1 METSA
6 SVTSMAS
13 EGELDQTRRRWTNKL
28 KSTLYRKK
36 FLYTACLLFGN
47 FMSGWVNGQ
56 RGPSLLD
63 LQIITGTDLSQGSAF
78 FTAAAIGSLVGA
90 VAGGAIYDRF
100 NKYLSLFISMAGH
113 GLTVAVIPLCSP
125 YWLMIAMFVAHE
137 FFLGIF
143 KTGCNVELVRVWGVE
158 SKPYMQALHFLWSLG
173 GIISPFVLEP
183 FLAVRKDGDNNT
195 TRSSVME
202 TQNRSYSVQEYV
214 NASNISTEHHLQTRI
229 IWPFLM
235 TGLLTILS
243 SVPFLIVFLFARQ
256 EKHKDAAKALDGKRQ
271 GKMLPRKLL
280 VLTLGLLGIFYFFL
294 DEVEDSSVSF
304 LTSYVVKQFKW
315 TKVMGARITS
325 AFWAAYA
332 FGRLAAI
339 VFIGY
344 VSHMKICGLFFSFL
358 ILAQVGMI
366 FAGMYLSN
374 VFIWITACAVGFSI
388 SISFPAML
396 TWIEKDFVQLSG
408 KIMSVI
414 FISVGLGGMVN
425 PQIIGHLMQ
434 VSSPLWYNYVLT
446 IESVLLFLSFLM
458 LVWLVKK
465 VLSKHHS
472 SYTITEDPTIE
483 NEEPLTEKPSTIS

>member
-6 SVTSMAS
+6 TVGSLAS
-13 EGELDQTRRRWTNKL
+13 EEELDHTRRRWANKL
-28 KSTLYRKK
+28 RSTLYKKK

-78 FTAAAIGSLVGA
+78 FTAAATGSLVGA

-183 FLAVRKDGDNNT
+183 FLAVRKYGDNNA

-202 TQNRSYSVQEYV
+202 TQNSSYEVQEYV
-214 NASNISTEHHLQTRI
+214 NASSDHHLQTRI
-229 IWPFLM
+229 IWPFFDDWAVNHPVVFTVLNSVSICK
-235 TGLLTILS
+235 TG
-243 SVPFLIVFLFARQ
+243 
-256 EKHKDAAKALDGKRQ
+256 KHKDATKALEGKRQ
-271 GKMLPRKLL
+271 GKMLSRKLL

-304 LTSYVVKQFKW
+304 LTSYVVMQFNW
-315 TKVMGARITS
+315 TKVTGARITS

-344 VSHMKICGLFFSFL
+344 VSHVKICGVFFSFL

-366 FAGMYLSN
+366 FAGMYLSK
-374 VFIWITACAVGFSI
+374 VFMWITACAVGFSI

-414 FISVGLGGMVN
+414 FIAVGLGGMVN

-434 VSSPLWYNYVLT
+434 VSSPLWYNYILT

-472 SYTITEDPTIE
+472 SYTVEGDPTVEI
-483 NEEPLTEKPSTIS
+483 EEPLNEKPSTIS

>member
-1 METSA
+1 METSVA
-6 SVTSMAS
+6 VGSRSS
-13 EGELDQTRRRWTNKL
+13 QESDQSRRWTNKL

-36 FLYTACLLFGN
+36 FLYTACLLFAN
-47 FMSGWVNGQ
+47 FMSGWINGQ

-63 LQIITGTDLSQGSAF
+63 LQLITGTDLSQGSAF
-78 FTAAAIGSLVGA
+78 FTAAATGALVGA
-90 VAGGAIYDRF
+90 VAGGAIYDRC

-125 YWLMIAMFVAHE
+125 YWLMIAVFVAHE

-183 FLAVRKDGDNNT
+183 FLALRKYGDDNIT
-195 TRSSVME
+195 QSLVMGTE
-202 TQNRSYSVQEYV
+202 NSTYLVQDFV
-214 NASNISTEHHLQTRI
+214 NASNISSNHQPKTRI

-235 TGLLTILS
+235 TGILTILS
-243 SVPFLIVFLFARQ
+243 SLPFFIVFLFARQ
-256 EKHKDAAKALDGKRQ
+256 DKHKDITKALDGKRQ
-271 GKMLPRKLL
+271 GKRLSRKLL
-280 VLTLGLLGIFYFFL
+280 ALTLGLLGIFYFFL

-304 LTSYVVKQFKW
+304 LASYVVKQFKW
-315 TKVMGARITS
+315 TKVTGARITS

-339 VFIGY
+339 FFITY
-344 VSHMKICGLFFSFL
+344 VSHVKICGLFFFFL

-366 FAGMYLSN
+366 FAGMYLSK

-414 FISVGLGGMVN
+414 FIAVGLGGMVN
-425 PQIIGHLMQ
+425 PQIIGHLME
-434 VSSPLWYNYVLT
+434 VSSPLWYNYILT

-458 LVWLVKK
+458 LVWLVKN
-465 VLSKHHS
+465 VLSKYHS
-472 SYTITEDPTIE
+472 SYNVTVDDTEEMEVPLNDRPT
-483 NEEPLTEKPSTIS
+483 LAS